1 MTMRV
6 FVDCTDTQ
14 RCGFNT
20 GIQRVVRNIANHCAA
35 IGENLGM
42 TCQPVILVDG
52 CYTPISTIEHGRA
65 KQRKFALRSAVNK
78 GYSLFVRKLAA
89 LLPRAWQRFLTGTKH
104 EPSLALIIVFLLTPL
119 VWVWHMARRSS
130 AHPPAALPTVH
141 FREGDIL
148 LLADCVWNYSPWAAV
163 HAARAA
169 GARVAAIIYDIIP
182 VTHGQF
188 FASSSRECFVAA
200 LSPMFEQV
208 DTFLCISAYT
218 ETQLRT
224 YYVAQPY
231 SRTLGPKKFGTFTLG
246 VELDILDPRGCI
258 RTKIRSVFS
267 PGQSV
272 YLAVGTLEP
281 RKNHA
286 YLLRVFQA
294 LWDEGSPAA
303 LLIVGRV
310 GWMCEDML
318 EAIRCHPRVGQQ
330 LFFMD
335 DVSDTE
341 LDYCYTHARALLFPA
356 IVEGF
361 GLPIIEA
368 LHKGLPVFAS
378 DIPVFHE
385 VGGEH
390 VAYFDQTAPA
400 SLVSLLQAFEATCIY
415 PACLPVGF
423 TWPDWSQSTTEL
435 LTRLAALTSPEDIA

>member
-1 MTMRV
+1 MRV
-6 FVDCTDTQ
+6 FVDCTDTH

-20 GIQRVVRNIANHCAA
+20 GIQRVVRNIVNHCAA
-35 IGENLGM
+35 IGGALDM

-52 CYTPISTIEHGRA
+52 HYTPISVIEHGRA
-65 KQRKFALRSAVNK
+65 KQRKFALRSAANK
-78 GYSLFVRKLAA
+78 SYSIFVRKLAA
-89 LLPRAWQRFLTGTKH
+89 LLPLAWQRFLTGTKH
-104 EPSLALIIVFLLTPL
+104 EPSLARIIVFLLSPL
-119 VWVWHMARRSS
+119 AWVWRMVRRSS
-130 AHPPAALPTVH
+130 AHSPAALPTVQ
-141 FREGDIL
+141 FREGDVL

-163 HAARAA
+163 HAARVA
-169 GARVAAIIYDIIP
+169 GARVAAVVYDIIP

-200 LSPMFEQV
+200 LPPLFEHA
-208 DTFLCISAYT
+208 DTFLCISVYT
-218 ETQLRT
+218 EAQLRAFYETQL
-224 YYVAQPY
+224 Y
-231 SRTLGPKKFGTFTLG
+231 SRTLGLKKFDTFTLG
-246 VELDILDPRGCI
+246 VELDTLDAQGHI
-258 RTKIRSVFS
+258 RTKILSVFS
-267 PGQSV
+267 PDRPV

-286 YLLRVFQA
+286 YLLAVFQE
-294 LWDEGSPAA
+294 LWNEGSTAA

-310 GWMCEDML
+310 GWMCEEML
-318 EAIRCHPRVGQQ
+318 EAIRCHPRVGRQ

-335 DVSDTE
+335 DVGDTE

-385 VGGEH
+385 VGGTH

-400 SLVSLLQAFEATCIY
+400 SLVSLLRAYEATGVY
-415 PACLPVGF
+415 PASLPVGF
-423 TWPDWSQSTTEL
+423 TWLDWSQSTAEL
-435 LTRLAALTSPEDIA
+435 LTRLAALTSLEDVA

>member
-1 MTMRV
+1 MRI
-6 FVDCTDTQ
+6 FIDCTYTYTN
-14 RCGFNT
+14 CMNT
-20 GIQRVVRNIANHCAA
+20 GIERVVRNIANHCAA
-35 IGENLGM
+35 IGRALEM

-52 CYTPISTIEHGRA
+52 HYTPISAIEHGRA
-65 KQRKFALRSAVNK
+65 KQREFVLRSAANK

-89 LLPRAWQRFLTGTKH
+89 LLPRVCQRFLTGAKH
-104 EPSLALIIVFLLTPL
+104 EPSLARLIVFLLSPL
-119 VWVWHMARRSS
+119 AWVWRMACRIS
-130 AHPPAALPTVH
+130 AHPPTALPKVQ

-148 LLADCVWNYSPWAAV
+148 LLADCVWNYSPWSEV
-163 HAARAA
+163 RRARAA
-169 GARVAAIIYDIIP
+169 GARVAAVVYDIIP

-188 FASSSRECFVAA
+188 FAPSSRECFATA
-200 LSPMFEQV
+200 LPLLFEHA

-218 ETQLRT
+218 EAQLRAFYET
-224 YYVAQPY
+224 QPY

-246 VELDILDPRGCI
+246 VELDTLDPRVRI
-258 RTKIRSVFS
+258 RTKILSVFS
-267 PGQSV
+267 PDRPV
-272 YLAVGTLEP
+272 YLVVGTLEP

-286 YLLRVFQA
+286 YLLQVFQV
-294 LWDEGSPAA
+294 LWDEGSPAV

-310 GWMCEDML
+310 GWMCEEVL
-318 EAIRCHPRVGQQ
+318 EAIRCNSRVGQQ
-330 LFFMD
+330 LFLMD

-368 LHKGLPVFAS
+368 LNKGLPVFAS
-378 DIPVFHE
+378 DIPVFYE
-385 VGGEH
+385 VGGAH

-400 SLVSLLQAFEATCIY
+400 SLVSLLQAYEATGTY

-435 LTRLAALTSPEDIA
+435 LTRLAALSSPEDIA